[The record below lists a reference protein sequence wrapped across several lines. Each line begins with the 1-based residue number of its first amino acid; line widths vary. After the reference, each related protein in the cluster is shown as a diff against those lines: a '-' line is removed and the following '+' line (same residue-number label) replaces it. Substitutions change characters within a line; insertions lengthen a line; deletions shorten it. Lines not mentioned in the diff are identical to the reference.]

1 MPEITADKVIG
12 KTLFARKKIDKLN
25 YSLQKIG
32 EFNTGDSVGKVWSYI
47 QRGGAVYWLF
57 DNGFGNRYAVKHDST
72 AFKFSEGVRE
82 AAEQQKQEKE
92 AEKKKEKGAIPYYIE
107 KYGIWI
113 LAGIAAITLGKA
125 YIQKKA

>member
-32 EFNTGDSVGKVWSYI
+32 EFNTGDSVGKVYSYI
-47 QRGGAVYWLF
+47 QRGGSVYWLF

-72 AFKFSEGVRE
+72 AFKKR
-82 AAEQQKQEKE
+82 KR
-92 AEKKKEKGAIPYYIE
+92 KKKKGQYHIIL
-107 KYGIWI
+107 KNMVYG
-113 LAGIAAITLGKA
+113 
-125 YIQKKA
+125 Y